1 MASSVSSLLL
11 VLLIHSLHHIH
22 PSRLIISL
30 FMNFYTDIIF
40 FYILVIFYMNY
51 MTGLSELPF
60 GFCNFDDLMIAK
72 MFLEIELD
80 DRGASVKFSI

>member
-1 MASSVSSLLL
+1 
-11 VLLIHSLHHIH
+11 
-22 PSRLIISL
+22 
-30 FMNFYTDIIF
+30 
-40 FYILVIFYMNY
+40 MNY

>member
-1 MASSVSSLLL
+1 
-11 VLLIHSLHHIH
+11 
-22 PSRLIISL
+22 
-30 FMNFYTDIIF
+30 
-40 FYILVIFYMNY
+40 MNY
-51 MTGLSELPF
+51 MIGLCELPF